1 MSCFPEFDSDATG
14 WTVQTPKG
22 KYITPPTV
30 RQSEKSFPNL
40 ATGN

>member
-1 MSCFPEFDSDATG
+1 MSCFPELDSNATG

-30 RQSEKSFPNL
+30 GKAKKVF
-40 ATGN
+40 